1 MASQYDLAII
11 GGGILG
17 LATALKISA
26 AHPNVR
32 LLLLEK
38 EAELARHQTGNN
50 SGVIHSGLYYRPG
63 SLKAQS
69 CVIGRKTLIKFCDEN
84 SVPYEICGKVV
95 VATSPEELR
104 RLEDLHRRGV
114 ANGLQGLQIIG
125 RQRLKE
131 IEPHATGIKALYV
144 PETGI
149 VDYKKVALAY
159 GEKIRDA
166 NGDIRLSQRVV
177 GILDR
182 PAEIVLQT
190 SGGDYR
196 TKYLINCCG
205 LQSDIVADM
214 MGSAHGDAT
223 EEHRI
228 IPFRGEYYKIAPER
242 QFLVK
247 NLIYPVPNPT
257 FPFLGVHFTRMA
269 KGGVEAGPNAVFA
282 YAREGYRH
290 TDINLADLWR
300 TVSFKGFW
308 AITGKYWQTG
318 FGELY
323 RSLSKSAFVPRSKS
337 SCRKFARAI
346 SCPAEPAC
354 APKPCRQAAS
364 WSMISLSSKAAT
376 RSTCSMRPRPA
387 PPHRWP
393 SASRFARWQKRIS
406 ILEADSPENPRAQ
419 RAAPLPSIPILQ
431 HSITPF
437 FYCPGLNVSLKS
449 ATYLSKSSIT
459 CCSNGSSLYGF
470 K

>member
-1 MASQYDLAII
+1 MASLYDLTII

-17 LATALKISA
+17 LATALKIFH

-32 LLLLEK
+32 LLILEK

-63 SLKAQS
+63 SLKARS
-69 CVIGRKTLIKFCDEN
+69 CVSGRKELISFCDDN
-84 SVPYEICGKVV
+84 AVPYEICGKVV
-95 VATSPEELR
+95 VATIEEELP
-104 RLEDLHRRGV
+104 RLDELHRRGV
-114 ANGLQGLQIIG
+114 ANGLQNLEIIG
-125 RQRLKE
+125 PERLKE
-131 IEPHATGIKALYV
+131 IEPHATGIKGLYV

-149 VDYKKVALAY
+149 VDYRKVAAAY
-159 GEKIRDA
+159 AAKVRDA

-182 PAEIVLQT
+182 PDEIVLQT

-196 TKYLINCCG
+196 TKYLINCSG
-205 LQSDIVADM
+205 LQSDIVAKM
-214 MGSAHGDAT
+214 MGRGASGGE

-247 NLIYPVPNPT
+247 NLIYPVPDPT

-282 YAREGYRH
+282 YAREGYSH

-300 TVSFKGFW
+300 TISFRGFW

-323 RSLSKSAFVPRSKS
+323 RSLSKTAFV
-337 SCRKFARAI
+337 RALQKLLPEI
-346 SCPAEPAC
+346 RESDLVPGGAGVRA
-354 APKPCRQAAS
+354 QAV
-364 WSMISLSSKAAT
+364 
-376 RSTCSMRPRPA
+376 
-387 PPHRWP
+387 
-393 SASRFARWQKRIS
+393 SASGALVDDFVIKQSRNAIHV
-406 ILEADSPENPRAQ
+406 LNAPSPGATASLAIGQQICEMAEKN
-419 RAAPLPSIPILQ
+419 
-431 HSITPF
+431 F
-437 FYCPGLNVSLKS
+437 ELKS
-449 ATYLSKSSIT
+449 
-459 CCSNGSSLYGF
+459 
-470 K
+470 